1 VSGVSTKD
9 APGAPPRLPFSS
21 APRLAPAHRQALA
34 ALALLGAAC
43 GPLLG
48 IDEVGEAVGSG
59 GAAGLAAGQGGAP
72 EQGSAGVG
80 GAVTGGTGGASGVS
94 GTGGTGG
101 GPPGFL
107 RFANLRP
114 PTLPD
119 PTGAKLDVC
128 VRREGTEEWQGPILK
143 KLGAPG
149 LAFEQ
154 ASGYGPLPPGAY
166 EAVAVSAALGSCTTA
181 EIKLESRR
189 LALLEG
195 RYVTL
200 AVAGRADA
208 PQLIPYAEGEPP
220 ANGKAIIAVSHATPD
235 VAVSVLR
242 NGDFAPI
249 KMALGDSSRVEAAPG
264 NWPIAAFLVDD
275 IPYAVTPDPSLP
287 RNFYSAFLIPP
298 RPLETAPI
306 ALLLCENSPPRPPGG
321 EPGNASCL
329 RLALDSPPIP
339 PVP

>member
-1 VSGVSTKD
+1 M
-9 APGAPPRLPFSS
+9 
-21 APRLAPAHRQALA
+21 

-48 IDEVGEAVGSG
+48 IDEVSEAVGSG

-80 GAVTGGTGGASGVS
+80 GAGGVTGGTGGSSGVS
-94 GTGGTGG
+94 GAGGMGG
-101 GPPGFL
+101 GPAGFL

-114 PTLPD
+114 PALPE

-128 VRREGTEEWQGPILK
+128 VRREGTNEWQGPILK

-181 EIKLESRR
+181 EIKLEGRR

-200 AVAGRADA
+200 AATGRADA

-220 ANGKAIIAVSHATPD
+220 ANGKAIISVSHAAPD
-235 VAVSVLR
+235 VAVTVLR

-249 KMALGDSSRVEAAPG
+249 DMALGDSARVEAAPG
-264 NWPIAAFLVDD
+264 NWPIAAFLVDG
-275 IPYAVTPDPSLP
+275 IPHAVTPDPNLP

-298 RPLETAPI
+298 RLQETSPI
-306 ALLLCENSPPRPPGG
+306 ALLLCENPPPRTPGG
-321 EPGNASCL
+321 EPGSASCL
-329 RLALDSPPIP
+329 RVALDSPPIP
-339 PVP
+339 VR